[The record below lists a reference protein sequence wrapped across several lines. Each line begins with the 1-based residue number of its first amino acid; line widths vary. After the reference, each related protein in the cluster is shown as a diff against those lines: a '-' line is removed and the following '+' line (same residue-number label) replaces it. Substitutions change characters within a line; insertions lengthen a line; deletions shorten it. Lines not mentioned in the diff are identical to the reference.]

1 VIKLPTTF
9 GRPGAL
15 GTVIGLDGDDPVRLP
30 DDHGNSGSDGSEN
43 SYIHPFSF
51 GRFAADR
58 RRRRSSGRG
67 WRRTEVFFEA
77 LHRPMQPLHR
87 QPEIDQQTDQDERRD
102 ALKQIEK
109 SGLKHEKVG
118 APGGYLP
125 GKCLAVL

>member
-51 GRFAADR
+51 GR
-58 RRRRSSGRG
+58 
-67 WRRTEVFFEA
+67 FEA